1 MYAVLSTRGL
11 YRRRLLH
18 SCTCRCGRR
27 RQSRW
32 RTSTSSPAA
41 RRHRFADATSYR
53 SETAFCQGTRRR
65 AHASVREWLKDD
77 WLRNKGKAYHA
88 MEKGRG
94 RHISSSGST
103 RPENHWIKVDP
114 AARDAVRRREA
125 VRLRDALRSD
135 AAEWSEERIR
145 DAIDGIQVVFVGPTG
160 KQEGLERSALW
171 LNDLRLRPAVVIN
184 HLLLRHGLLGSDAS
198 QGGASLP
205 DTSVL
210 RRIVRVAR
218 ERREWLVADGA
229 VRIEDDSV
237 ERLTALLTRSRSER
251 APPPRAAQC
260 TRSSTWA
267 RTRCR
272 SRPPPRCWCRHSR
285 TSRSTHRPRW
295 TARGSTRHLQSPFG
309 GLPVLL
315 CGDNYQKPPP
325 KSTPWFQT
333 LVQDSLKVRD
343 GDTAEG
349 QGGCRSAIAAG
360 LAVLRLA

>member
-1 MYAVLSTRGL
+1 MC
-11 YRRRLLH
+11 RR
-18 SCTCRCGRR
+18 
-27 RQSRW
+27 
-32 RTSTSSPAA
+32 SPGI
-41 RRHRFADATSYR
+41 RDLVRADGA
-53 SETAFCQGTRRR
+53 RRR
-65 AHASVREWLKDD
+65 ALQQRVATSSRMPRVIGPRRPSAKARVAALTRRSVNGSRTI
-77 WLRNKGKAYHA
+77 GYATKAKPTTRYTRWR
-88 MEKGRG
+88 RG
-94 RHISSSGST
+94 RPHISSSGST

-205 DTSVL
+205 DKSVL

-285 TSRSTHRPRW
+285 TSRSTHRPRR